1 MVALPL
7 LMEGFKLSA
16 LSFALSFDQELLT
29 ALAQTIIAGVC
40 CYTVSCMRRTQAA
53 FAEAVIM

>member
-1 MVALPL
+1 M
-7 LMEGFKLSA
+7 MEGFKLSA